1 MCVHYYVKCPGLSAV
16 KQCENPFKKELTYPH
31 HLSPHSELLSLAHVR
46 QCRAV
51 KSPTPGCEPCKG
63 VSNETWA
70 VVTCP
75 HCTQARTDNMK
86 AGPAIR
92 SEGSKTSM
100 GGPSAKSSAE
110 IQSWAQE
117 VAASDPER
125 PNPESLRSID
135 SDELPSTDA
144 NEDEGPAAP

>member
-1 MCVHYYVKCPGLSAV
+1 MCAHYYVKCPGLSAG
-16 KQCENPFKKELTYPH
+16 KQCENPFKKELPYGH

-63 VSNETWA
+63 VSDEIWA

-86 AGPAIR
+86 AGAAI
-92 SEGSKTSM
+92 SEQSRTSVA
-100 GGPSAKSSAE
+100 GPSAKSSAK
-110 IQSWAQE
+110 IRSWSQE
-117 VAASDPER
+117 VADSDPER
-125 PNPESLRSID
+125 PKPESLRSID
-135 SDELPSTDA
+135 SDELPSMDA
-144 NEDEGPAAP
+144 EEGQNPAAP